1 MRRKE
6 RNEAH
11 LYMSVDVFLEDDFQ
25 GHQGSDLVDFD
36 DMKPK

>member
-36 DMKPK
+36 DIKPK